1 MDCQLLISVALQHLL
16 SASEGAYSNLSTSD
30 CRCSSCCYASKQAA
44 SQLAGEALKS
54 PGGTKLSLSPQ
65 SRAPYISPPF
75 CFSTL
80 LFPAASLLS
89 MHKSK
94 KHPKKTYITHQTYT
108 EASQI
113 HNTRN
118 QFSLWKQPI
127 KRRQGGLKHLFKTY
141 HYSM

>member
-1 MDCQLLISVALQHLL
+1 MECQLLISVALQRLL

-44 SQLAGEALKS
+44 SQLAGETLKS
-54 PGGTKLSLSPQ
+54 LGGTKLSLSPQ
-65 SRAPYISPPF
+65 SHSSYISPPF
-75 CFSTL
+75 FFSTL
-80 LFPAASLLS
+80 LIPRCLPPLNAQTE
-89 MHKSK
+89 
-94 KHPKKTYITHQTYT
+94 KKTQKTYSTPRSYT
-108 EASQI
+108 EASQS

-127 KRRQGGLKHLFKTY
+127 KRRQGGLKHLLKTY